1 MPIGIFDNGLGG
13 LTVQQ
18 EISLRISNQATV
30 YLSDNFHAPY
40 GVRDHEEIYDLTQK
54 AILG

>member
-30 YLSDNFHAPY
+30 YLSDDFHAPY

-54 AILG
+54 TILG